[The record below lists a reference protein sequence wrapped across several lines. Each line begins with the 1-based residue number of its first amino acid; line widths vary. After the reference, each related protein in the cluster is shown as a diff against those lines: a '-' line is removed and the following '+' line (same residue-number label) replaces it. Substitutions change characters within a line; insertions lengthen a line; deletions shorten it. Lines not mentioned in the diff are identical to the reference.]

1 MELVFKESEQV
12 LSSKPAYE
20 VEFEAS
26 SDFNIPIE
34 RPSDGYFLIFQKSIS
49 NGKYVEVNS
58 VYDLESKTTIDI
70 DFVGAVYPKW
80 IKIVSEVEPTLA
92 VVTSAGE
99 VTEIKP
105 VPKYYIEYTHQ
116 GSYSMEATAKM
127 KEAIDKIFS
136 LTSEFDWVQ
145 FNTDEVQIIVKYN
158 VSGEPAREFLM
169 TQTKSYG
176 PTSVYV
182 KNDEF
187 KLGINTEDDTQ
198 VILTGQ
204 LL

>member
-1 MELVFKESEQV
+1 MDLTFHKDGGSFV
-12 LSSKPAYE
+12 A
-20 VEFEAS
+20 EFVITA
-26 SDFNIPIE
+26 DFNLHLEGVLLEDYKIYQKTAGNAYARVQGLTD
-34 RPSDGYFLIFQKSIS
+34 RPNYEKVL
-49 NGKYVEVNS
+49 
-58 VYDLESKTTIDI
+58 
-70 DFVGAVYPKW
+70 DFDFSGVVYPKT
-80 IKIVSEVEPTLA
+80 IKIVSEVEHTLA

-127 KEAIDKIFS
+127 KEAIDKIYS

-187 KLGINTEDDTQ
+187 SLGINTENDML
-198 VILTGQ
+198 VVLTGQ

>member
-1 MELVFKESEQV
+1 MNITFNNIDNEYYSEFT
-12 LSSKPAYE
+12 
-20 VEFEAS
+20 VEE
-26 SDFNIPIE
+26 DFNVHIE
-34 RPSDGYFLIFQKSIS
+34 FDYSTPLKFYQKSID
-49 NGKYVEVNS
+49 NGDYAEIKGLKIINNKVVD
-58 VYDLESKTTIDI
+58 YDFI
-70 DFVGAVYPKW
+70 GAIYPKY

-105 VPKYYIEYTHQ
+105 VPKYYIEYTHE
-116 GSYSMEATAKM
+116 GYYSIEATAKM
-127 KEAIDKIFS
+127 QETIDKIFS

-176 PTSVYV
+176 PTNVYV

-187 KLGINTEDDTQ
+187 SLYIDTQ
-198 VILTGQ
+198 VQEQVELTGQ